1 VPGLQI
7 NAIELRIVAL
17 PLLTPFV
24 ANHGTTSTR
33 TAVIVRVLGPEVE
46 GWGECAALPE
56 PTYTEEYV
64 DGAFAVLREDL
75 GPRLLVAG
83 ATSATGVRDL
93 FAPVSGHPMARAALE
108 LALLDAQCAIDGQ
121 PLSQRFSVDARHS
134 VPAGVAI
141 GLLPSPDATAAEA
154 ASRVAEGYQRLKLKI
169 EPGHD
174 IDVLRAVR
182 HAIGPDIALMVDAN
196 GSYGIDDADQLGRL
210 DEFALT
216 CIEQPLSPT
225 SADDPGGLAAHATL
239 ATRIATPICL
249 DESLISIERTKQALT
264 TGACSVVCVKAPR
277 YGSWLDAVEVLD
289 LCRRVGAEA
298 WVGGMLDTGIGRLA
312 NIALAAH
319 PAATLTGDISA
330 TGRFFAE
337 DICGPIEV
345 TGPAGAG
352 TIAVPT
358 AIGFSTA
365 IDRQSLDQLTIRAE
379 TLRN

>member
-1 VPGLQI
+1 LQI

-17 PLLTPFV
+17 PLVTPFV
-24 ANHGTTSTR
+24 AAHGTTATR
-33 TAVIVRVLGPEVE
+33 TAVIVRVLGPEAD

-64 DGAFAVLREDL
+64 DGAFAVLRDDL
-75 GPRLLVAG
+75 GPRLLAAG
-83 ATSATGVRDL
+83 ATSAADL
-93 FAPVSGHPMARAALE
+93 RNLFTPVVGQPMARAALE
-108 LALLDAQCAIDGQ
+108 LALLDAECAIDGQ
-121 PLSQRFSVDARHS
+121 PLAQKFSADARRS

-141 GLLPSPDATAAEA
+141 GLLRSPDATAAEA

-182 HAIGPDIALMVDAN
+182 DAIGPDIALMVDAN

-210 DEFALT
+210 DQFALT
-216 CIEQPLSPT
+216 CIEQPLAAEAPG
-225 SADDPGGLAAHATL
+225 DPGGLAAHATL

-249 DESLISIERTKQALT
+249 DESLISIQRTKQALT
-264 TGACSVVCVKAPR
+264 TGACSVVCIKAPR
-277 YGSWLDAVEVLD
+277 YGSWLDAAAMLER
-289 LCRRVGAEA
+289 CRELGIDA

-330 TGRFFAE
+330 TSRFFDE
-337 DICGPIEV
+337 DICGPVEV

-358 AIGFSTA
+358 AFGFSAA
-365 IDRQSLDQLTIRAE
+365 INRESLDRLTIHAE

>member
-1 VPGLQI
+1 MPGLQI
-7 NAIELRIVAL
+7 DTIELRIVAL
-17 PLLTPFV
+17 PMLTPFV

-33 TAVIVRVLGPEVE
+33 TAVIVRVLGPDVE

-56 PTYTEEYV
+56 ATYSEEDV
-64 DGAFAVLREDL
+64 EGAFAMLREDL
-75 GPRLLVAG
+75 GPRLLA
-83 ATSATGVRDL
+83 ATTSASDLRDF
-93 FAPVSGHPMARAALE
+93 FAPILGHPMARAAIE
-108 LALLDAQCAIDGQ
+108 LALIDAECTNQGQ
-121 PLSQRFSVDARHS
+121 PLSGRFSTDARHS

-141 GLLPSPDATAAEA
+141 GLLPSPDATALEA

-169 EPGHD
+169 EPGRD
-174 IDVLRAVR
+174 IDVVRAVR
-182 HAIGPDIALMVDAN
+182 EAIGPDIALMVDAN

-216 CIEQPLSPT
+216 CIEQPLPPT
-225 SADDPGGLAAHATL
+225 SADDPGGLAAHAAL
-239 ATRIATPICL
+239 AGRIATPICL
-249 DESLISIERTKQALT
+249 DESLISIERTKQALDI
-264 TGACSVVCVKAPR
+264 GACSVVCVKAPR

-289 LCRRVGAEA
+289 LCHRVGVDA

-319 PAATLTGDISA
+319 PGATLTGDISA
-330 TGRFFAE
+330 TARLFAE

-365 IDRQSLDQLTIRAE
+365 IDRHSLDRLTIRTE
-379 TLRN
+379 TLRS